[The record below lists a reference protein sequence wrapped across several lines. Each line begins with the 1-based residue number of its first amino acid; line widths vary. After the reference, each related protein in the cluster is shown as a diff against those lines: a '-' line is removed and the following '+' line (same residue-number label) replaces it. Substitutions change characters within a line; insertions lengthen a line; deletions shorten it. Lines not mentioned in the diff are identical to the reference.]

1 MSGRAKPLIFQ
12 AFSRLIG
19 MKGKRKEEMEIS
31 NKKNKKNVLTYLLNM
46 NVINFTVFT

>member
-12 AFSRLIG
+12 ALSGLIG

-31 NKKNKKNVLTYLLNM
+31 NKRNDSNVLAYLPNM
-46 NVINFTVFT
+46 NVINFTVFA